1 MPGPLKK
8 GNIAITLS
16 ISKQI
21 YSKYRVFCD
30 KEGLLISRQVERFMK
45 KHSQSK
51 KDRNVLDHL
60 LGK

>member
-16 ISKQI
+16 VNKEI
-21 YSKYRVFCD
+21 YKKYKEFCNN
-30 KEGLLISRQVERFMK
+30 EGLLISRQVERFMK
-45 KHSQSK
+45 KHSASK
-51 KDRNVLDHL
+51 KDRNVLEHL